1 MDFTY
6 EAMLDS
12 SIEVTLDG
20 RQGNVRKH
28 MEDAAV
34 VGTFGANGQRF
45 HAFIILD
52 GHGGITTVQFAKEHI
67 LEQLVSQLSAP
78 KATVPKA
85 IEKTFKKVN
94 DDLAA
99 MKKSHTSGSTASLLL
114 IRDEPRDIWVANVGD
129 SSVVGL
135 TDTSANR
142 LTPEHN
148 VSLKKEKE
156 RIQKHEMKVCSQGYI
171 YNDQGMGLAVTRALG
186 DFEMG
191 KGVLSTPAIR
201 HVSGKFTTFVLASDG
216 LWDLVKPRALIEL
229 IKKYPSASALNDYR
243 MKTFDQHDNTT
254 IMVVRFLEPKNS
266 QPKDST
272 NGLLMVRK
280 FPHQM

>member
-6 EAMLDS
+6 EAMIDS
-12 SIEVTLDG
+12 CMEVTLDG
-20 RQGNVRKH
+20 RQGNMRKS

-34 VGTFGANGQRF
+34 LGTFVANGQRF
-45 HAFIILD
+45 HAFIVLD
-52 GHGGITTVQFAKEHI
+52 GHGGITTVKFAKERI
-67 LEQLVSQLSAP
+67 FEELVLQL
-78 KATVPKA
+78 TVPKVTVPRA

-94 DDLAA
+94 EDLAA
-99 MKKSHTSGSTASLLL
+99 MSRSHTSGSTASLLL
-114 IRDEPRDIWVANVGD
+114 IRDEPRDVWVANVGD

-148 VSLKKEKE
+148 VSLKREKD

-191 KGVLSTPAIR
+191 KAVLATPAVR
-201 HVSGKFTTFVLASDG
+201 HVSSKFQTFVLASDG
-216 LWDLVKPRALIEL
+216 LWDVVKPRSLVEL
-229 IKKYPSASALNDYR
+229 IKKHPSASALNDYR
-243 MKTFDQHDNTT
+243 MKAFDQHDNTT
-254 IMVVRFLEPKNS
+254 IMVIRLSESINS
-266 QPKDST
+266 STVPKDGVT
-272 NGLLMVRK
+272 MVRK
-280 FPHQM
+280 FPH